1 MFARLR
7 LREGVS
13 GAASRGE
20 DVGDTTESWAQ
31 VSQRSQ
37 QRFDGTGDIERE

>member
-13 GAASRGE
+13 GAARPGE
-20 DVGDTTESWAQ
+20 DVGDTTESWAR
-31 VSQRSQ
+31 VLQRSQ